1 VTTTVIWVLTNASQ
15 RHTYCYCHHCDRTAT
30 NAMQFFCRHRNSPTV
45 QIEVENIAQ
54 SKTISLIIDLQINT
68 TTRNKGSKQQ
78 STNDASWMLLFVN
91 DTHLWYCIQSVSN
104 DNVLASMQQSM
115 ILVSMNT
122 TINEWV
128 DCKAK
133 RYQ

>member
-1 VTTTVIWVLTNASQ
+1 
-15 RHTYCYCHHCDRTAT
+15 
-30 NAMQFFCRHRNSPTV
+30 MQFFCRHRNSPTV

-104 DNVLASMQQSM
+104 DNALASMQQSM

-128 DCKAK
+128 DVIAK
-133 RYQ
+133 CSCHLKIYCCVWSRHMQQSMHLGCYHLQM